1 MEQVEALSLP
11 DIGWEKQY
19 LEDVSVRRTVLE
31 QYDQEHKALL
41 RYLSCL
47 GVDRETGQE
56 IVQESFLKLHEHLLM
71 GGDRTNL
78 RAWLYRVSHNLARNF
93 QSAFRTAKTD
103 YFPDLTLNGDFAGAD
118 ISPEEQLLEA
128 ERMRRFH
135 KAMAE
140 LSKPQRECLTLRTQG
155 LKYREIAEVLQL
167 STSTVGENV
176 ARGLER
182 LKELV

>member
-1 MEQVEALSLP
+1 MEQMDVLSLP
-11 DIGWEKQY
+11 EISWEKQY
-19 LEDVSVRRTVLE
+19 LEDVSLRRLVLE
-31 QYDQEHKALL
+31 QYDREQIALR

-47 GVDRETGQE
+47 GVDRETGLE

-78 RAWLYRVSHNLARNF
+78 RAWLYRVSHNLARNI
-93 QSAFRTAKTD
+93 QSSFRTARTD
-103 YFPDLTLNGDFAGAD
+103 YLPDLTADGDIAGNEVSAED
-118 ISPEEQLLEA
+118 RLLEA
-128 ERMRRFH
+128 ERASRFQ
-135 KAMAE
+135 AALGQ

-155 LKYREIAEVLQL
+155 LKYREIAEILQL

-176 ARGLER
+176 TRGLER